1 MEALGI
7 DIKILIA
14 QIVNFLIVLFL
25 LKKFLYGPILSMLD
39 ERKTKIDQ
47 GLKDSEKAKEML
59 NNVEIETDKKNEK
72 AFNDAKI
79 LVENAKKE
87 AAEKSA
93 LIIKK
98 ANSDADEIMRKA
110 QVEANE
116 AKDKALLSAKGEIGS
131 LVALALDKITGNGL
145 DNSQKDKLTAK
156 AIEEL

>member
-7 DIKILIA
+7 DVKILIA

-25 LKKFLYGPILSMLD
+25 LKKFLYGPILNMLD

-72 AFNDAKI
+72 AFKDAKL

-93 LIIKK
+93 EIIKK
-98 ANSDADEIMRKA
+98 ANTDADEIMRKA

-116 AKDKALLSAKGEIGS
+116 AKDKALMSAKGEIGS

>member
-7 DIKILIA
+7 DVKILIA

-25 LKKFLYGPILSMLD
+25 LKKFLYGPILNMLD

-72 AFNDAKI
+72 AFQDAKL

-93 LIIKK
+93 EIIKK
-98 ANSDADEIMRKA
+98 ANADADEIMRKA

-116 AKDKALLSAKGEIGS
+116 AKEKALMSAKGEIGS
-131 LVALALDKITGNGL
+131 LVALALDKITGTGL